1 MIGLDSN
8 LLVRY
13 LTQDDAAQAKKATQA
28 IEQALDAGEALFL
41 NHVVLCEISWVLGRA
56 YGYTPNEL
64 ADAIEALLS
73 AAQFEFESKDL
84 LWRALDLFRSSG
96 ADFADCLIACR
107 NAAAG
112 CTKTL
117 TFDKRAS
124 RLGQFALY
132 SSSL

>member
-8 LLVRY
+8 LLIRY
-13 LTQDDAAQAKKATQA
+13 LTQDDPTQSRKAALA
-28 IEQALDAGEALFL
+28 IEQAIDAGEALYL
-41 NHVVLCEISWVLGRA
+41 NHILLCEIGWVLSRA
-56 YGYTPNEL
+56 YGYPSDRL
-64 ADAIEALLS
+64 ADAIESLLS

-84 LWRALDLFRSSG
+84 LWQALAFSRSSG
-96 ADFADCLIACR
+96 VDFADCLIAAK

-112 CTKTL
+112 CSRTL

-124 RLGQFALY
+124 RLDQFALY